1 VSETGENKKGM
12 DCQGESREAQES
24 FQGLKTSEAED
35 LILSL
40 KREFRVQEDK
50 LKVATDEE
58 VLALIK
64 DRARKLNTAE
74 LFAYLAGP
82 IETFGDF
89 GATWRE
95 WLAPKLLKIKGPK
108 KIIPLDPVKFEGYKT
123 GLSPGESLKK
133 LDELRRKRNWPEF
146 REIAGRI
153 RYVDTNLIR
162 HKAAFIIMHIPS
174 RVPHIEREKLT
185 VILNRLLQG
194 ISADFDPEEQEL
206 ATRLIL
212 DVLPEKILP
221 EIFEIL
227 GRGEATGGTS
237 SENQI
242 AAIEK
247 IPVLL
252 VCYKKALNTFSSS
265 WVLDAILEKGK
276 VFESFGSLLKFLE
289 KNMDKICAEG
299 KDEK

>member
-1 VSETGENKKGM
+1 MTEAVESKERTGDQEELR
-12 DCQGESREAQES
+12 ESQES
-24 FQGLKTSEAED
+24 FQDLKSSEAEE

-40 KREFRVQEDK
+40 KKEFRVHEDK

-58 VLALIK
+58 VIALIK
-64 DRARKLNTAE
+64 DRAKKLNTAE

-108 KIIPLDPVKFEGYKT
+108 RIIPLDPVKFEGYKT
-123 GLSPGESLKK
+123 GLPPGESLKK
-133 LDELRRKRNWPEF
+133 LDELRRKRNWSEF

-162 HKAAFIIMHIPS
+162 HKTAFIIMHIPL
-174 RVPHIEREKLT
+174 RLPHIEREKMA
-185 VILNRLLQG
+185 VILNRLLARV
-194 ISADFDPEEQEL
+194 SADFDQEEQEL

-289 KNMDKICAEG
+289 KNIDKICAEN

>member
-1 VSETGENKKGM
+1 MTEAAESKERPGEQEQSCDG
-12 DCQGESREAQES
+12 QES
-24 FQGLKTSEAED
+24 FLVSKASEADD
-35 LILSL
+35 LILSF
-40 KREFRVQEDK
+40 KKEFRVQEDK

-58 VLALIK
+58 VINLIRE
-64 DRARKLNTAE
+64 RARKLNTVE

-95 WLAPKLLKIKGPK
+95 WLAPKLLKIRGPK

-123 GLSPGESLKK
+123 GLPPGESLKK
-133 LDELRRKRNWPEF
+133 LDELRRRRNWSEF

-153 RYVDTNLIR
+153 RYIDTNLIR
-162 HKAAFIIMHIPS
+162 HKSSFIIMHIPL
-174 RVPHIEREKLT
+174 RMPQIEREKLA
-185 VILNRLLQG
+185 VILKRLL
-194 ISADFDPEEQEL
+194 SAVSVDLDSDEQEL
-206 ATRLIL
+206 ASRLIL
-212 DVLPEKILP
+212 DIVPEKILP
-221 EIFEIL
+221 EIFEML

-265 WVLDAILEKGK
+265 WVLDAILERGK
-276 VFESFGSLLKFLE
+276 VFESFSALLKFLE
-289 KNMDKICAEG
+289 KNIDKICVES
-299 KDEK
+299 